1 MAHACHLNGNT
12 SMIARPKLFKSVQP
26 LQKKCNFLKV
36 FKAFESFQKVAN
48 NLHFG
53 NKIWSAVH
61 ARRAWMLHPKGQR
74 RKKTVRPAALAVS
87 ALLSLGRQR
96 GAWAWG
102 YSLLL
107 TVFFF
112 FFIINSI
119 IIIIINIVVI
129 IVVTMTQWR
138 GKLWWSLPACTCTA
152 GVGSPIGSGLRPVT
166 NSPISSEAQGVQI
179 LLEVFAKFWYSLIG
193 RGLRAHMKLICQ
205 ATVMAVLDSRIPMKS
220 SQ

>member
-1 MAHACHLNGNT
+1 
-12 SMIARPKLFKSVQP
+12 
-26 LQKKCNFLKV
+26 
-36 FKAFESFQKVAN
+36 
-48 NLHFG
+48 
-53 NKIWSAVH
+53 
-61 ARRAWMLHPKGQR
+61 MLHPKGQR

-119 IIIIINIVVI
+119 IIIIINIVII

-138 GKLWWSLPACTCTA
+138 GKLWRSLPACACTA
-152 GVGSPIGSGLRPVT
+152 WVGSPIGSGLWPVT

-179 LLEVFAKFWYSLIG
+179 LLGLFAKFWYSRIG
-193 RGLRAHMKLICQ
+193 RGLRAHIKLISQ
-205 ATVMAVLDSRIPMKS
+205 PTVIVILDSRIPTKN
-220 SQ
+220 SQRAASNAVPSKFFPSKF